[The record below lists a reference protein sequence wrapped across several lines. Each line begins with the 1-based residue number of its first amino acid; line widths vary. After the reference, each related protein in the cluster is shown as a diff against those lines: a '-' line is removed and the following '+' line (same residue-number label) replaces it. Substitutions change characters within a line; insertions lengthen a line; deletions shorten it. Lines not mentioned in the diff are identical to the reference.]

1 MERSSKHGPKKDDEL
16 KRATQHQARTG
27 RMTRSTEW
35 RDPEALERDEES
47 PRKQRRG
54 KK

>member
-16 KRATQHQARTG
+16 KRATRHQARTG
-27 RMTRSTEW
+27 RTTRSDEW

-47 PRKQRRG
+47 PRKQRRP
-54 KK
+54 KE